1 MITAVIGL
9 GNPGPTYARTRHNVG
24 FMVLDA
30 LAESYGASWREK
42 ERFDETTI
50 LVGGRSI
57 LLIKPT
63 TYMNSSGDIVGDLAK
78 RGIKADNVIVVHD
91 ELELPFGKIVLR
103 ETGSAKG
110 HNGLK
115 SFIARWGEQFKRL
128 RVGID
133 RPAQREEVPN
143 YVLAPFRE
151 PSAQVDAMIRDAA
164 GVVEQ
169 ILIPQ

>member
-9 GNPGPTYARTRHNVG
+9 GNPGPAYARTRHNVG

-30 LAESYGASWREK
+30 LADSYGASWREK
-42 ERFDETTI
+42 ERYEEASI
-50 LVGGRSI
+50 MVGGKAI

-63 TYMNSSGDIVGDLAK
+63 TYMNSSGDIVPDLAK
-78 RGIKADNVIVVHD
+78 RGIKVDNVIVVHD
-91 ELELPFGKIVLR
+91 ELELPFGKIVIR
-103 ETGSAKG
+103 EAGSAKG

-151 PSAQVDAMIRDAA
+151 SPAQVETMISDAA
-164 GVVEQ
+164 RTIEQ

>member
-9 GNPGPTYARTRHNVG
+9 GNPGPSYARTRHNIG

-30 LAESYGASWREK
+30 LAESYGAQWREK
-42 ERFDETTI
+42 ERYDETTI
-50 LVGGRSI
+50 MIGGKTI

-63 TYMNSSGDIVGDLAK
+63 TYMNSSGDVVPDLAK
-78 RGIKADNVIVVHD
+78 RGIKVDNVIVVHD

-103 ETGSAKG
+103 EAGSAKG

-133 RPAQREEVPN
+133 RPTQREEVPS

-151 PSAQVDAMIRDAA
+151 SADQVDAMVSDAA
-164 GVVEQ
+164 RLVEQ